1 MILKTFFVSY
11 LRDLPYAVIF
21 LPIQNRF
28 YPFIKAISDS
38 NADSSY
44 SILYSHVIARHWAHM
59 SGMEWSLHSSV
70 FQALIHT
77 KFLSWVWPDGTT
89 GHMLTHHQLCWHE
102 FSRRSNKPMRTEP
115 HYSMLATTNLVSTSL
130 SGVGLISS
138 TYSQNPSVSVTTMRT
153 DPSRSLQLHA
163 CRCRASGMPSV
174 SEAFQLMLPF
184 APPHFSKN
192 LLW

>member
-1 MILKTFFVSY
+1 M
-11 LRDLPYAVIF
+11 VITCY
-21 LPIQNRF
+21 IQ
-28 YPFIKAISDS
+28 D
-38 NADSSY
+38 
-44 SILYSHVIARHWAHM
+44 
-59 SGMEWSLHSSV
+59 MEKSKHYTNTTNV
-70 FQALIHT
+70 APPNQNDQVTYTVHT

-115 HYSMLATTNLVSTSL
+115 HYSMLATCNLVSTSL
-130 SGVGLISS
+130 TGVGLISS

-184 APPHFSKN
+184 APPHLSKN